1 MPILPPQ
8 HEFADPCSS
17 PDLPAPLTGGSRSTG
32 TDGVFGANCAGGNG
46 VFGHSPSGVG
56 VRGESDSSLGVFG
69 RSQSA
74 DGIQGRSSAP
84 NHAGVSAVNES
95 NGFGI
100 WASSQ
105 GGEAGH
111 FEGNVVV
118 TGDVILKGGQ
128 DVAERFR
135 VDPGIAFEPGYVMV
149 MTDQGRLEPCD
160 REYDKRAVGVIS
172 GGGALR
178 PAITLGTEEQAGDTV
193 PIALIGTA
201 YCFVD
206 ATDNPVDVGD
216 MLTTSE
222 IGRAHV

>member
-1 MPILPPQ
+1 M
-8 HEFADPCSS
+8 
-17 PDLPAPLTGGSRSTG
+17 
-32 TDGVFGANCAGGNG
+32 
-46 VFGHSPSGVG
+46 
-56 VRGESDSSLGVFG
+56 
-69 RSQSA
+69 
-74 DGIQGRSSAP
+74 
-84 NHAGVSAVNES
+84 NES

-216 MLTTSE
+216 MLTTSAVQGHAMKAKDPYRSFGSTVGKALAPLAG
-222 IGRAHV
+222 GRDLIPILLVRL